1 MSFSLSL
8 TGRRGVFC
16 LFVCLS
22 VFSVRCLNTSCK
34 LEGAA
39 VNQLKFNGNQFR
51 CLLWTEN
58 FQHLFV
64 VYLSVPDYRDD
75 VPELYEGDMALTK
88 QQVKILKPSR
98 LTFNKAADLNQEAQ
112 TRGAIENVRQLW
124 PDGII
129 PFEIS
134 SQIGT
139 WPIIFLSSV
148 ASLELYKYP

>member
-1 MSFSLSL
+1 
-8 TGRRGVFC
+8 
-16 LFVCLS
+16 
-22 VFSVRCLNTSCK
+22 
-34 LEGAA
+34 
-39 VNQLKFNGNQFR
+39 
-51 CLLWTEN
+51 
-58 FQHLFV
+58 
-64 VYLSVPDYRDD
+64 
-75 VPELYEGDMALTK
+75 MALTK
-88 QQVKILKPSR
+88 QQVKILKLSR